1 MKNMKIR
8 MLLFAIVLSVSCF
21 LTCFTAKIDLTACAQ
36 SISLNTFNSYTNVL
50 DDLKIDPTFDENQ
63 FPSSENNYSL
73 QVLQVSESSANELF
87 VYVYQPCGTFH
98 DVCASSINI
107 SRTLYDNVHYENYTL
122 SLLNSSGVF
131 FKYKVDNF
139 EVLSDAVR
147 YYDIS
152 SILRPYINGVD
163 EKTGNDNT
171 INEKAYS
178 VATRFTA
185 TTVNGYVSYSNV
197 KTDVVIITNK
207 YVGMLRYT
215 EGYTLVTWEKVDR
228 HFVAFS
234 TDWNI
239 DHLFEVDVSFVTK
252 DYEIQSIAIL
262 PFDIWNWDVN
272 KSYSNEQKKNI
283 TIYADTH
290 ASTDN
295 FFGIGNF
302 SWNRIESSE
311 EFLKNNDDLSAKTI
325 EEVGRTQW
333 VLSFY
338 ETEWQKYDHMALPR
352 QEGTEVSEVML
363 LRLKFESEGTT
374 YNLGVVDNK
383 TTGSNIPLNPTEI
396 DGLEDMFR
404 TLFILILLV
413 LLAVVLS
420 PFLPV
425 VFNIIWTAIKCISKI
440 LVWLVTIPFKLIIKL
455 FKKRRKG

>member
-8 MLLFAIVLSVSCF
+8 KLLFAIVLSISCF
-21 LTCFTAKIDLTACAQ
+21 LTCFATSIDSVACAQ

-63 FPSSENNYSL
+63 FPANEDDYSL
-73 QVLQVSESSANELF
+73 KVLQVSESSANELF
-87 VYVYQPCGTFH
+87 VYVYQPSGAFRNI
-98 DVCASSINI
+98 CASSINI
-107 SRTLYDNVHYENYTL
+107 SRTLYENLHYENYTL

-139 EVLSDAVR
+139 EVLSDLIR

-152 SILRPYINGVD
+152 SILRPYIDGVD
-163 EKTGNDNT
+163 KKTGNDNT

-185 TTVNGYVSYSNV
+185 TTVNGDVSYSNV
-197 KTDVVIITNK
+197 KTNVVVITNK

-215 EGYTLVTWEKVDR
+215 EGYTLATWEKVDR

-239 DHLFEVDVSFVTK
+239 DQLFEVDVSFVTE
-252 DYEIQSIAIL
+252 DYVITSIAIL
-262 PFDIWNWDVN
+262 PFDLFNWDVN

-290 ASTDN
+290 ASTNN

-311 EFLKNNDDLSAKTI
+311 EFLNNNDDLSDKTI
-325 EEVGRTQW
+325 EEVGGTQW

-338 ETEWQKYDHMALPR
+338 ETEWRKYDHMAIPC

-363 LRLKFESEGTT
+363 LRLKFESQGTT

-383 TTGSNIPLNPTEI
+383 TTGSNTPLNPTTGI
-396 DGLEDMFR
+396 EDMFR

-413 LLAVVLS
+413 LLVVVLS

-440 LVWLVTIPFKLIIKL
+440 LVWLVIIPFKFISKL